1 MTFCHVFIVSTGTS
15 CSAKNF
21 DTHAS
26 TGLKMDDPNLDELD
40 YSGRNIMGSILELVR
55 QKLAR

>member
-1 MTFCHVFIVSTGTS
+1 MMKCNPYD
-15 CSAKNF
+15 KRY
-21 DTHAS
+21 S